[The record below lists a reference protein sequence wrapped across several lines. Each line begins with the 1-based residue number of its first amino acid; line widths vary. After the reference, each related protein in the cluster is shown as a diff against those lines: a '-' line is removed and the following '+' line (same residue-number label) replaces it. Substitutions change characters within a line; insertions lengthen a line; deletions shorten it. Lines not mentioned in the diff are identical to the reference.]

1 MPKGR
6 GRKDSDSDAA
16 TDDQGTV
23 GTFETLRDE
32 GEHFVHV
39 QQYVKAIE
47 SFSKALEMKPEDKT
61 CLVVR
66 AKCHLMLGN
75 SEKAL
80 EDANTALDQD
90 EDGKRD
96 IRALNMKAE
105 ALYQKGDFETALV
118 FYHRGNKLRPELQ
131 EFRLGIQKC
140 QEAIDNSIGSP
151 SSVHLE
157 ASGDLSYFYKDE
169 EDQKLKKQKQQQKG
183 YTKVSQAQKKEERK
197 ERQKPQD
204 GSNTKTTKELLGQL
218 YRDKEYL
225 EKLFDSLSHS
235 STQTDSYIKGRACDG
250 LEYLTV
256 RSDFWRQQ
264 KPMYARKRDRQARS
278 AHSAG
283 PRDPMK
289 YVLQKLVEID
299 EAQAE
304 GKYEE
309 SLEKSK
315 KTLKRVEETSEDSL
329 KNKPDV
335 MANLYSCM
343 GNAYLEMNMYADAL
357 SCHKKDLSIAKDN
370 NLEEAESRALDNLGR
385 TCAKMGD
392 FGEAIEIWKKK
403 LPKSKSPL
411 ESTWLYHEIG
421 RCHLE
426 LGEYQ
431 DAKDYG
437 EKSLAAAKEA
447 DDAGWQLHACV
458 LIAQSEV
465 KCGELEA
472 ASETFTR
479 ALELAEDQEDRS
491 AESAIKKALE
501 EVNDR
506 LVKGGQEDDEQDKE
520 DDRRSPDRDR
530 ESPAP
535 KGSDKD
541 KDGKKSSPRAD
552 SPKDEK
558 TYEDDFD
565 AESVVDEELEENSKG
580 KDKKAE
586 SGEEEYDNDK
596 EKPSA
601 ENEEQQVEEKE
612 NPVAKNEEPTV
623 DDTEEAETAVEREN
637 EDKEKTESDENETEK
652 NESHA

>member
-580 KDKKAE
+580 KDKK
-586 SGEEEYDNDK
+586 D
-596 EKPSA
+596 
-601 ENEEQQVEEKE
+601 
-612 NPVAKNEEPTV
+612 
-623 DDTEEAETAVEREN
+623 

>member
-552 SPKDEK
+552 SPK
-558 TYEDDFD
+558 
-565 AESVVDEELEENSKG
+565 ENSKG
-580 KDKKAE
+580 KDKK
-586 SGEEEYDNDK
+586 D
-596 EKPSA
+596 
-601 ENEEQQVEEKE
+601 
-612 NPVAKNEEPTV
+612 
-623 DDTEEAETAVEREN
+623 